1 MERENRFMAAKKKA
15 KKKKKHESKSKKQ
28 TRGRGKRPLSFC
40 SGQSANHHCHS
51 EQSEESAVPLLIVSS
66 FLALSWRVHPLLRRR
81 TQIPVGTEA
90 AIEARLGL
98 KVSRGDVLGYIF
110 YFQFRFPQLQFTS
123 GRDHRCVF
131 LKVIENET
139 FGAVFPLLAR
149 CQSVNRKLQ
158 ALIGVFLRLRF
169 AGFVIRDGD
178 SAIAYAINAV
188 NAPDDR
194 CLAKSNLEKFLRVR
208 HVREWS
214 LARGCNEFPQLRHP
228 LFFIKLMLVAILD
241 TRVG

>member
-1 MERENRFMAAKKKA
+1 
-15 KKKKKHESKSKKQ
+15 
-28 TRGRGKRPLSFC
+28 
-40 SGQSANHHCHS
+40 
-51 EQSEESAVPLLIVSS
+51 LLIVSS
-66 FLALSWRVHPLLRRR
+66 FLALSWHVHPLLRRR
-81 TQIPVGTEA
+81 AQIPVGTEA

-139 FGAVFPLLAR
+139 LGAVFPLLAR

-188 NAPDDR
+188 TAPDAR
-194 CLAKSNLEKFLRVR
+194 FLPKSNREKFLRVSDLS
-208 HVREWS
+208 EWS
-214 LARGCNEFPQLRHP
+214 LSSVCNEFPQRRPP
-228 LFFIKLMLVAILD
+228 LFFRKAIFVTLMD
-241 TRVG
+241 PP